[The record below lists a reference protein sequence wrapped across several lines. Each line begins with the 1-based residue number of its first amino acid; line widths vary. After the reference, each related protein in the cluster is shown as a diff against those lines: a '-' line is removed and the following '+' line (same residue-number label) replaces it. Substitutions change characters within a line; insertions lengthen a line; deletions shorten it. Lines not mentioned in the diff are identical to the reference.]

1 MAPVTVFGLIL
12 GSVAVVT
19 LSSAN
24 PGSTPTHK
32 KPTTASAPSKP
43 VVKARVVTVTG
54 KDFKFDAPD
63 EIPAGLTEFRFLNK
77 GPSIHHM
84 QLLKLTNG
92 KTYSDLITAL
102 KIQGPPPRWIKEVGG
117 PNAPAPGMESNATL
131 MLEPG
136 NYAIICF
143 VDIGGAPHFT
153 KGMVRPLKV
162 VPASGPAAV
171 RPTPDVTV
179 TLVDYAFN
187 FSGPLRAGARTIKV
201 QNSGPQSHEV
211 ELVQLAPG
219 KTAQDFL
226 AWAGSGMKGPPP
238 AKPIGGIAAV
248 QRGMSESFSANFTP
262 GNYAFICFVP
272 DAKDGRPHFA
282 HGMTKDF
289 SVK

>member
-1 MAPVTVFGLIL
+1 MAPITVAGIIL

-19 LSSAN
+19 LSTGR
-24 PGSTPTHK
+24 PGGVPAVEK
-32 KPTTASAPSKP
+32 ATTATVVAKP

-84 QLLKLTNG
+84 QILRLTNG
-92 KTYSDLITAL
+92 KTFGDLSAAL
-102 KIQGPPPRWIKEVGG
+102 KRQGPPPKWMKEVGG
-117 PNAPAPGMESNATL
+117 PNAPAPGTESNATL

-153 KGMVRPLKV
+153 KGMLRPFKV
-162 VPASGPAAV
+162 VAPSGPAAST
-171 RPTPDVTV
+171 PTPDVTA
-179 TLVDYAFN
+179 TLYDYN
-187 FSGPLRAGARTIKV
+187 FRLSAPILAGTRTIKV
-201 QNSGPQSHEV
+201 QNTASQPHEL

-219 KTAQDFL
+219 KTANDFL
-226 AWAGSGMKGPPP
+226 AWAGGGMKGPPP
-238 AKPIGGIAAV
+238 AKPIGGIAGLE
-248 QRGMSESFSANFTP
+248 RGMSQTFTANFTP
-262 GNYAFICFVP
+262 GNYAFICFIP
-272 DAKDGRPHFA
+272 DAKDGKPHFT

-289 SVK
+289 SVR

>member
-1 MAPVTVFGLIL
+1 MAPTTVAGIIL
-12 GSVAVVT
+12 GSVAIVT
-19 LSSAN
+19 LSTGR
-24 PGSTPTHK
+24 PGSKPAVEKATP
-32 KPTTASAPSKP
+32 ASVVAKP

-84 QLLKLTNG
+84 QILRLTNG
-92 KTYSDLITAL
+92 KTFGDLSAAL
-102 KIQGPPPRWIKEVGG
+102 KRQGPPPKWMKEVGG

-153 KGMVRPLKV
+153 KGMVRPFKV
-162 VPASGPAAV
+162 VAASGPAATT
-171 RPTPDVTV
+171 PTPDVTA
-179 TLVDYAFN
+179 TLYDYN
-187 FSGPLRAGARTIKV
+187 FRLSAPILAGTRTIKV
-201 QNSGPQSHEV
+201 QNTASQPHEL

-219 KTAQDFL
+219 KTANDFL
-226 AWAGSGMKGPPP
+226 AWAGGGMKGPPP
-238 AKPIGGIAAV
+238 AKPIGGIAGLE
-248 QRGMSESFSANFTP
+248 RGMSQTFTANFTP
-262 GNYAFICFVP
+262 GDYALICFIP
-272 DAKDGRPHFA
+272 DAKDGKPHFT

-289 SVK
+289 SVR

>member
-1 MAPVTVFGLIL
+1 MAPTTVAGIIL
-12 GSVAVVT
+12 GSVAIVT
-19 LSSAN
+19 LSTGR
-24 PGSTPTHK
+24 PGSKPAVEKATP
-32 KPTTASAPSKP
+32 ASVVAKP

-84 QLLKLTNG
+84 QILRLTNG
-92 KTYSDLITAL
+92 KTFGDLSAAL
-102 KIQGPPPRWIKEVGG
+102 KRQGPPPKWMKEVGG

-153 KGMVRPLKV
+153 KGMVRPFKV
-162 VPASGPAAV
+162 VAASGPAATT
-171 RPTPDVTV
+171 PTPDVTA
-179 TLVDYAFN
+179 TLYDYN
-187 FSGPLRAGARTIKV
+187 FRLSAPILAGTRTIKV
-201 QNSGPQSHEV
+201 QNTASQPHEL

-219 KTAQDFL
+219 KTANDFL
-226 AWAGSGMKGPPP
+226 AWAGGGMKGPPP
-238 AKPIGGIAAV
+238 AKPIGGIAGLE
-248 QRGMSESFSANFTP
+248 RGMSQTFTANFTP
-262 GNYAFICFVP
+262 GDYALICFIP
-272 DAKDGRPHFA
+272 DEKDGKPHFT

-289 SVK
+289 SVR